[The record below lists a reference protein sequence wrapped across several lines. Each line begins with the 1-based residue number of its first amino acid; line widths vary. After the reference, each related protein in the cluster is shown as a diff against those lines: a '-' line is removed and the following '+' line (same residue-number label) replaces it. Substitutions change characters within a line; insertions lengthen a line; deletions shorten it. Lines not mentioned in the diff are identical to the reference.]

1 MKVIHIENSYNTWLR
16 FPMRY
21 KCYEYLY
28 YEIHDANCYPP
39 EYLNRTWC
47 SIYIEWWLHNIGY
60 WFTLPFVK
68 LHPSIAKIN
77 SRCKDVDLEEH
88 K

>member
-1 MKVIHIENSYNTWLR
+1 MKNIHIENSYTTWAR

-21 KCYEYLY
+21 KCYQFCYAKNIE
-28 YEIHDANCYPP
+28 EYPP
-39 EYLNRTWC
+39 EYLNRTWK
-47 SIYIEWWLHNIGY
+47 SMYIEWWLHNIGF
-60 WFTLPFVK
+60 WITLPFVK
-68 LHPSIAKIN
+68 LHPAIAKIN